1 MSAAPFTVD
10 QWAWIIDDRGQ
21 QISVLV
27 RHIEELDDGY
37 SVTFEDMQTGD
48 RYYRRYR
55 TGAENEDTDS

>member
-1 MSAAPFTVD
+1 MSAVPFSVG

-27 RHIEELDDGY
+27 RHIEEMDDGY
-37 SVTFEDMQTGD
+37 SVKFEDMQTGD

>member
-1 MSAAPFTVD
+1 MSEISFKVNE
-10 QWAWIIDDRGQ
+10 WAWIIDDRGQ

-27 RHIEELDDGY
+27 RHIEEMDDGY
-37 SVTFEDMQTGD
+37 SVKFEDMQTGD

>member
-1 MSAAPFTVD
+1 MSAVPLTVG

-55 TGAENEDTDS
+55 